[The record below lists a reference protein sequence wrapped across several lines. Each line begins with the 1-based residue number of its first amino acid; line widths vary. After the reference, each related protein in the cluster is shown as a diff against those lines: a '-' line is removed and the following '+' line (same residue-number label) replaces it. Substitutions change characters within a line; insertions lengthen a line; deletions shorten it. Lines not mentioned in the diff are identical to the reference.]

1 MRRAFR
7 EAGVAGRLRLA
18 FTDCL
23 GPCSEANVVFL
34 YLAGRPIW
42 LRRVNEL
49 ETFAA
54 LLAWARQ
61 ALDGDARPL
70 PAALAARSF
79 AWTGGGEGPTPP
91 IAD

>member
-7 EAGVAGRLRLA
+7 EAGVDGQLRLA

-42 LRRVNEL
+42 LRRVNAVEP
-49 ETFAA
+49 FAE
-54 LLAWARQ
+54 LLAWAR
-61 ALDGDARPL
+61 G
-70 PAALAARSF
+70 ALAGGPASLPPSLKARSF
-79 AWTGGGEGPTPP
+79 TWTGGGEGPTPP
-91 IAD
+91 IEP